1 MGQNSGDDLG
11 FGGKMLIILY
21 GLGLAVLGA
30 QPLQK
35 EYGSLRNFVNV
46 QWRHLSNSGED
57 LLSDVGVELSSRRAP
72 GKEVK
77 TLAFPETV
85 PPKGKPQAESEG
97 GWFSGLFARN
107 PREAKGEGRA
117 RLADPEVKV
126 NPEDP
131 IDATSAKSKQRDL
144 DRLSHSDRKELSN
157 LIDDL

>member
-1 MGQNSGDDLG
+1 MGQNSGEDLG

-46 QWRHLSNSGED
+46 QWRHLSSSGED
-57 LLSDVGVELSSRRAP
+57 LLSDVGVELSSRKTP
-72 GKEVK
+72 NKEVK
-77 TLAFPETV
+77 TLAFPETKTTRADV
-85 PPKGKPQAESEG
+85 GR
-97 GWFSGLFARN
+97 GWFSGLFGQDTRDS
-107 PREAKGEGRA
+107 KGEGRA
-117 RLADPEVKV
+117 RLADPQPVAP

-131 IDATSAKSKQRDL
+131 IDATSAKTKQRDL

>member
-1 MGQNSGDDLG
+1 MGQNSGESLG

-46 QWRHLSNSGED
+46 QWRQLSNSSED
-57 LLSDVGVELSSRRAP
+57 LLSDVGVELSSRRTP

-77 TLAFPETV
+77 TLAFPET
-85 PPKGKPQAESEG
+85 KTARTESG
-97 GWFSGLFARN
+97 PGWFSGLFNRDS
-107 PREAKGEGRA
+107 RGEGRA
-117 RLADPEVKV
+117 RLADPAPA
-126 NPEDP
+126 NPDAP
-131 IDATSAKSKQRDL
+131 VDATAAKTKQRDL